1 MKKKGF
7 TLVELLAVIAILAI
21 LVIVAM
27 PNVLGMFNEA
37 KQNTF
42 VVDVQK
48 IVDTSVTKFT
58 SDSLTNG
65 GKSMFYSSVENDIL
79 NTKKLDIDA
88 PGKEYFIEMDRNGE
102 FKRVIVFDDNYCY
115 DVFSTGTITNTSGSN
130 SKFFVEKI
138 NKSKVVVDDVKQSG
152 NDSVVYDDSTGKVL
166 GCESNKNVKGEI
178 QRSEIK
184 QFLMNGVNYQYED
197 GMTWEAWVNSSYN
210 TIGIRI
216 AAGDSVRMGS
226 GCSEELIAKMSDGEI
241 VRSLDYILQEE
252 YYGMGVPC

>member
-1 MKKKGF
+1 
-7 TLVELLAVIAILAI
+7 
-21 LVIVAM
+21 M

-37 KQNTF
+37 KVNTF
-42 VVDVQK
+42 VVDIQK

-115 DVFSTGTITNTSGSN
+115 DVFSVGTITNISGSN
-130 SKFFVEKI
+130 SKFFVDKI
-138 NKSKVVVDDVKQSG
+138 NKSKVVVGDVKQSG
-152 NDSVVYDDSTGKVL
+152 NDSVVYDDSTGEVL

-178 QRSEIK
+178 QKHK
-184 QFLMNGVNYQYED
+184 QFLMNGVTYQYED

-210 TIGIRI
+210 TIGMRI
-216 AAGDSVRMGS
+216 ESDDYVRLGT
-226 GCSEELIAKMSDGEI
+226 GCGGKYITKMSDDEM
-241 VRSLDYILQEE
+241 VKSFDYILQEE
-252 YYGMGVPC
+252 YYGQVRPC